1 MSPRTLVVDDDE
13 AVRRF
18 LGEALPP
25 QGYEVET
32 RASVGAALAA
42 LGAGEFDVV
51 ITDAHLPRQTGLE
64 LCQTLARTRPDVP
77 VVVTTALG
85 NMALAV
91 SALRAGAFDFITKPF
106 EVDALVKILARAVRK
121 RARRAEVKRLRA
133 AGGPSPGF
141 AGLIGASPPM
151 RQLFARLERAAAI
164 DASVLVTGASG
175 TGKELVARAIH
186 AASARRERAFVTI
199 ACASLGE
206 PLLEAELFGHG
217 QSAGA
222 GLLKSAEGGTVFL
235 DELAELPPALQAGL
249 LRVLRERALPGGGRA
264 ASIDLRVVVA
274 TCSDPGALVREGRLS
289 AELAERLGSPIAL
302 PALRDRGNDI
312 LLLAQR
318 FIETF
323 ATRLGKPVRGLAP
336 AAAELLLAY
345 PWPGNVRE
353 LQNWMERAVT
363 LALFDEIGPED
374 LPQRPS
380 KPPPAR
386 VVTAGR
392 QLLETLTLA
401 ELERRRVLDALASAG
416 GDRGVAA
423 QALGLDR
430 ATLWRKLERYA
441 DRARDPS

>member
-32 RASVGAALAA
+32 RASAGAALTA
-42 LGAGEFDVV
+42 LGAEDFDVV

-77 VVVTTALG
+77 VVVTTSLG

-106 EVDALVKILARAVRK
+106 EVEALVKILARAVRK
-121 RARRAEVKRLRA
+121 RARRAEVKRLRS
-133 AGGPSPGF
+133 AGGPAPGF
-141 AGLIGASPPM
+141 GGLVGASPPM
-151 RQLFARLERAAAI
+151 RQLFAGIERVS
-164 DASVLVTGASG
+164 ASDTCALIAGASG
-175 TGKELVARAIH
+175 SGKELVARAIH
-186 AASARRERAFVTI
+186 AASARRERPFVTI
-199 ACASLGE
+199 ACAALGE
-206 PLLEAELFGHG
+206 PPLEAELFGHG
-217 QSAGA
+217 GRS
-222 GLLKSAEGGTVFL
+222 GLASSAEGGTMFL
-235 DELAELPPALQAGL
+235 DELGDLPPALQNGL
-249 LRVLRERALPGGGRA
+249 LSLLRERALPGGAGSFDMRVLA
-264 ASIDLRVVVA
+264 ATSH
-274 TCSDPGALVREGRLS
+274 DPAALVREGRVS
-289 AELAERLGSPIAL
+289 SELCEHLGAPLAV
-302 PALRDRGNDI
+302 PALRDRGDDI

-323 ATRLGKPVRGLAP
+323 AARLGKPVRGLAP
-336 AAAELLLAY
+336 SAAELLLAY

-363 LALFDEIGPED
+363 LALFDEVGPED
-374 LPQRPS
+374 LPQRPR
-380 KPPPAR
+380 KPPPER
-386 VVTAGR
+386 VETAGR
-392 QLLETLTLA
+392 QLLETLTLS
-401 ELERRRVLDALASAG
+401 ELERRRVLRALASSG
-416 GDRGVAA
+416 GDHGAAA